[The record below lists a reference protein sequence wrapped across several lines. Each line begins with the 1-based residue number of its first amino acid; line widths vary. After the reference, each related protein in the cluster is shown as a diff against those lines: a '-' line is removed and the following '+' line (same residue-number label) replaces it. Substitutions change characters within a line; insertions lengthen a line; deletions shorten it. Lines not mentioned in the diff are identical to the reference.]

1 MVGTILL
8 LFRMYMEEE
17 MLVEAF
23 ISDYKNYQRKTKKLV
38 PNIY

>member
-8 LFRMYMEEE
+8 SFRMYMEKE

-23 ISDYKNYQRKTKKLV
+23 SSDFENYQEKPRKLV
-38 PNIY
+38 PNI